1 MSKGYNKPM
10 TPKQARKLADEDID
24 LSDIPEM
31 TDEFFKNARLLM
43 PTKKKQVTL
52 RLDEDVIAWF
62 KAATD
67 KGYQGQ
73 MNAVLRAYM
82 ASQKTR

>member
-1 MSKGYNKPM
+1 M
-10 TPKQARKLADEDID
+10 TAKQARELKDEDID
-24 LSDIPEM
+24 FSDIPEM
-31 TDEFFKNARLLM
+31 TEEFFRNARLLM

-62 KAATD
+62 KSNMD

-82 ASQKTR
+82 ASQQTR